1 MIIRIITIF
10 PEMCTSF
17 LDYGNLKRSVNSG
30 KVEISLHDLR
40 NYSLDKNRTVD
51 DTPFGGGPGMVMKP
65 EPFFNCVELLSKK
78 ENNKPFVILTSPQ
91 GKVLDQSLVEKLKEN
106 EVIYILCGRYE
117 GVDNRV
123 SEYLV
128 DEEISVGDYI
138 LSGGE
143 IPAMTIADSIV
154 RLIPGVLGSKNSAEH
169 DTFSEKYQRKLKGP
183 VYTRP
188 QNYKGFKV
196 PEVLLSGNHKQIEEW
211 RKSESNKRSFLRRP
225 DLINE

>member
-1 MIIRIITIF
+1 
-10 PEMCTSF
+10 MCTSF

-65 EPFFNCVELLSKK
+65 EPFFNCVESLSKE
-78 ENNKPFVILTSPQ
+78 ENKKPFVILTSPQ
-91 GKVLDQSLVEKLKEN
+91 GKMLDQSLVEKLKEN

-123 SEYLV
+123 SEHLV

-154 RLIPGVLGSKNSAEH
+154 RLIPGVLGSKNSVDH

-196 PEVLLSGNHKQIEEW
+196 PEILLSGDHKQIEEW

>member
-65 EPFFNCVELLSKK
+65 EPFFNCVELLSKE

-123 SEYLV
+123 SEHLV

-154 RLIPGVLGSKNSAEH
+154 RLIPGVLGSKNSVDH

-196 PEVLLSGNHKQIEEW
+196 PEILLSGDHKQIEEW

>member
-65 EPFFNCVELLSKK
+65 EPFFNCVELLSKE
-78 ENNKPFVILTSPQ
+78 ENKKPFVILTSPQ
-91 GKVLDQSLVEKLKEN
+91 GKMLDQSLVEKLKEN

-123 SEYLV
+123 SEHLV

-154 RLIPGVLGSKNSAEH
+154 RLIPGVLGSKNSVDH

-196 PEVLLSGNHKQIEEW
+196 PEILLSGDHKQIEEW
-211 RKSESNKRSFLRRP
+211 RKLESNKRSFLRRP

>member
-1 MIIRIITIF
+1 MFTIRIITIF

-65 EPFFNCVELLSKK
+65 EPFFNCVELLSKE

-154 RLIPGVLGSKNSAEH
+154 RLIPGVLGSKNSAEN
-169 DTFSEKYQRKLKGP
+169 DTFSKKYQRKLK
-183 VYTRP
+183 
-188 QNYKGFKV
+188 
-196 PEVLLSGNHKQIEEW
+196 I
-211 RKSESNKRSFLRRP
+211 
-225 DLINE
+225 LIMKMY